1 MANSTLLQL
10 KSDTRTTMKIDP
22 NAKMIG
28 DDALKDFINIS
39 MDRVQRDFGFDLRF
53 NKASLADSY
62 TVGGTQEYTL
72 PTNFIRFDLLKVNKR
87 NLTETDK
94 ADILKRWDDFPSGQP
109 TEFYLTGDSYG
120 LNPIPNSSYLVKIQY
135 IKKFD
140 LLVNDDDISELPP
153 DFDDLIAKYSAYQ
166 AFATIPRYRAEAEEK
181 LTDYQRALSLLRYKY
196 IVREDMPNIMN

>member
-1 MANSTLLQL
+1 MANSTLIQL
-10 KSDTRTTMKIDP
+10 RSDSRTQMKIDP
-22 NAKMIG
+22 NAKMISNPTMN
-28 DDALKDFINIS
+28 DFVNIS

-62 TVGGTQEYTL
+62 TASGTQEYLL
-72 PTNFIRFDLLKVNKR
+72 PDNFVRFDLIKVNNA
-87 NLTETDK
+87 NLDETDR
-94 ADILKRWDDFPSGQP
+94 ADILKRVN
-109 TEFYLTGDSYG
+109 EFQTGNPREYYLTGDSYG
-120 LNPIPNSSYLVKIQY
+120 LNPIPNSAYLTKVEY

-140 LLVNDDDISELPP
+140 LLVADDDISELPQ

-196 IVREDMPNIMN
+196 IVRENMPNIMI

>member
-1 MANSTLLQL
+1 
-10 KSDTRTTMKIDP
+10 MKIDP

-28 DDALKDFINIS
+28 DEPMNDFINIS

-53 NKASLADSY
+53 NKASLPDSN
-62 TVGGTQEYTL
+62 TAGGTQEYLL
-72 PTNFIRFDLLKVNKR
+72 PDNFIRFDLLKVNNA
-87 NLTETDK
+87 NLSETDK
-94 ADILKRWDDFPSGQP
+94 AEILKREDDFKSGKP
-109 TEFYLTGDSYG
+109 REYYLTGASYG
-120 LNPIPNSSYLVKIQY
+120 LNPIPDSSYLTKIEY

-140 LLVNDDDISELPP
+140 TLTADDDISELPT

-196 IVREDMPNIMN
+196 IVREDMPNIMR